1 MATRIRNKSWADDQ
15 SLEEALQNYN
25 RQGYQRKEILSFM
38 VRDFGEYAW
47 SLRSLDRR
55 LSYFNIHRNDRS
67 VSVEDVKS
75 AINKELMGPGR
86 LLGYRAMHLKI
97 KNIHGLNV
105 PRDLVYA
112 AMTDLD
118 SDGLKMRQPGNK
130 KPKEKGTSI
139 SAGPNWVMSLDGHD
153 KLMGFQN
160 NTFPIAIYGA
170 IDTASRKLLWIKV
183 WVTNR
188 IPELVARWYFEFLYE
203 TRVMPNYIRIDKG
216 SETGTLATMHCFLRR
231 QHSDVETDEEAVKTV
246 IYGPSTSNQVVLL
259 NVVDMY
265 AWN

>member
-38 VRDFGEYAW
+38 VRNFGEYAW
-47 SLRSLDRR
+47 SLRSLDSR

-67 VSVEDVKS
+67 VLVEDVKS

-97 KNIHGLNV
+97 KSIHGLNV

-118 SDGLKMRQPGNK
+118 SDGLKMRQPGIKNLK
-130 KPKEKGTSI
+130 KK
-139 SAGPNWVMSLDGHD
+139 ALLSLLD
-153 KLMGFQN
+153 
-160 NTFPIAIYGA
+160 
-170 IDTASRKLLWIKV
+170 R
-183 WVTNR
+183 
-188 IPELVARWYFEFLYE
+188 
-203 TRVMPNYIRIDKG
+203 
-216 SETGTLATMHCFLRR
+216 TG
-231 QHSDVETDEEAVKTV
+231 
-246 IYGPSTSNQVVLL
+246 
-259 NVVDMY
+259 
-265 AWN
+265 

>member
-1 MATRIRNKSWADDQ
+1 
-15 SLEEALQNYN
+15 
-25 RQGYQRKEILSFM
+25 
-38 VRDFGEYAW
+38 
-47 SLRSLDRR
+47 
-55 LSYFNIHRNDRS
+55 
-67 VSVEDVKS
+67 
-75 AINKELMGPGR
+75 MGPPR

-130 KPKEKGTSI
+130 KPKEKGTSV

-153 KLMGFQN
+153 KLMGLQN

-203 TRVMPNYIRIDKG
+203 TRVMPNYIRLDKG

-246 IYGPSTSNQVVLL
+246 IHGPSTSNQVVLL

>member
-1 MATRIRNKSWADDQ
+1 MATRIRNKNWADVR
-15 SLEEALQNYN
+15 SLEEALLNYD
-25 RQGYQRKEILSFM
+25 RQGLQRKEILSFM

-130 KPKEKGTSI
+130 KPKEKGTFI
-139 SAGPNWVMSLDGHD
+139 SAGLNWVMYLDGHD
-153 KLMGFQN
+153 K
-160 NTFPIAIYGA
+160 IYWF
-170 IDTASRKLLWIKV
+170 SK
-183 WVTNR
+183 
-188 IPELVARWYFEFLYE
+188 
-203 TRVMPNYIRIDKG
+203 
-216 SETGTLATMHCFLRR
+216 
-231 QHSDVETDEEAVKTV
+231 
-246 IYGPSTSNQVVLL
+246 
-259 NVVDMY
+259 
-265 AWN
+265 

>member
-1 MATRIRNKSWADDQ
+1 
-15 SLEEALQNYN
+15 
-25 RQGYQRKEILSFM
+25 
-38 VRDFGEYAW
+38 
-47 SLRSLDRR
+47 
-55 LSYFNIHRNDRS
+55 
-67 VSVEDVKS
+67 
-75 AINKELMGPGR
+75 MGPPR

-160 NTFPIAIYGA
+160 NTFPMAIYGA
-170 IDTASRKLLWIKV
+170 IDTSSKKLLWIKV
-183 WVTNR
+183 
-188 IPELVARWYFEFLYE
+188 
-203 TRVMPNYIRIDKG
+203 
-216 SETGTLATMHCFLRR
+216 
-231 QHSDVETDEEAVKTV
+231 
-246 IYGPSTSNQVVLL
+246 
-259 NVVDMY
+259 
-265 AWN
+265 

>member
-1 MATRIRNKSWADDQ
+1 MATRIRNKSWEDDQ
-15 SLEEALQNYN
+15 SLEEVLQNYN
-25 RQGYQRKEILSFM
+25 RQGYQRKEM
-38 VRDFGEYAW
+38 
-47 SLRSLDRR
+47 
-55 LSYFNIHRNDRS
+55 S

-130 KPKEKGTSI
+130 KPKEKGTFI

-160 NTFPIAIYGA
+160 NTIPIYRYCKKKTTLDQSVGNKQN
-170 IDTASRKLLWIKV
+170 SRI
-183 WVTNR
+183 
-188 IPELVARWYFEFLYE
+188 
-203 TRVMPNYIRIDKG
+203 
-216 SETGTLATMHCFLRR
+216 SGT
-231 QHSDVETDEEAVKTV
+231 
-246 IYGPSTSNQVVLL
+246 VVF
-259 NVVDMY
+259 
-265 AWN
+265 